1 MVLQRN
7 WHLSLILWNLKWP
20 HKEFVPSLSIV
31 TDYYQVTKT
40 VPILDH
46 LMSDL
51 ELRFSGNGLTV
62 CHGFIYSICHVCNT
76 KYTEEGIYCFCQ
88 HLLWRS
94 AINQLSWFRDECF
107 HWENL
112 STTTDLPNSVVV
124 TLKMAPC
131 NTSNH
136 YLWVWEVFSIYEA
149 WSRSTMES
157 HCLNRIAIISLCTY
171 IALQYIYWRKISY
184 QSTKLLIRLQKGG
197 RRRDLKECV

>member
-1 MVLQRN
+1 
-7 WHLSLILWNLKWP
+7 
-20 HKEFVPSLSIV
+20 
-31 TDYYQVTKT
+31 
-40 VPILDH
+40 
-46 LMSDL
+46 MSDL
-51 ELRFSGNGLTV
+51 ELRFSGNGLKV

-157 HCLNRIAIISLCTY
+157 HCLNRIAIVSLCIY
-171 IALQYIYWRKISY
+171 IALQYIYIRKISY

-197 RRRDLKECV
+197 RRKDLKECV